1 MVKKKIGKYTLMR
14 QLATG
19 GMAEIW
25 LAEQRGPG
33 GFNKELVIKR
43 ILPHLAEEG
52 EMTQMF
58 FDEARIV
65 AHLTHPNIGQVFEL
79 GEDDGDYFIAM
90 EFIDG
95 LDLVDVRVQIKERD
109 MTLPVSYAAR
119 IICDVL
125 QALDHAHNFVDR
137 DGNHVGLIHRD
148 ISPHN
153 VLISK
158 DGVSK
163 LVDFGV
169 AKAAM
174 NTHKTETGAVKGKFA
189 YMAPEQIENDDL
201 DHRVDIFAV
210 GAVFFELL
218 TGEKP
223 FGDDLK
229 AVSRIISE
237 DAPDPRDLRPEIPD
251 RVAQIILKA
260 LSRNREERYDTA
272 AEMDRDLED
281 YLKKLDSVVGT
292 RELAVMVHQLRG
304 LKMQK
309 PTEQLFGFQK
319 QGVERQG
326 PRITVNE
333 AESPNTAQASKEAAA
348 NNEGSQAVAT
358 ATREQETSTSTE
370 TSSDSAVDSAK
381 PAEVSQ
387 TSRET
392 PSVKAGRLKR
402 EDVEGGEDLADVE
415 EMENTEGFGDAE
427 LDEPLPSRMV
437 SEPKVRLEVAIGFV
451 VAMFVLIATFVGGTH
466 LILSSV
472 DEAGAAAV
480 ESSLWRHGEDALV
493 VFIDT
498 DEPADLYF
506 EDEQVGKTPF
516 HTTLRPGS
524 YDLELRTSDGSR
536 QEVEITVEED
546 KAIQNYRF
554 EL

>member
-1 MVKKKIGKYTLMR
+1 MGQEKIGKYTLMR
-14 QLATG
+14 HLATG

-43 ILPHLAEEG
+43 ILPHLSEEG
-52 EMTQMF
+52 DMTQMF

-79 GEDDGDYFIAM
+79 GEDDGVYFIAM

-95 LDLVDVRVQIKERD
+95 LDLSELRAEVEERD

-137 DGNHVGLIHRD
+137 EGKHVGLIHRD

-153 VLISK
+153 VLVSK
-158 DGVSK
+158 DGVAK

-218 TGEKP
+218 IGEKP
-223 FGDDLK
+223 FGEDLK

-237 DAPDPRDLRPEIPD
+237 DAPDPRDHRPDVPD
-251 RVAQIILKA
+251 RVAEIILTA
-260 LSRNREERYDTA
+260 LSRDREDRYDTA
-272 AEMDRDLED
+272 ADMEREIKA
-281 YLKKLDSVVGT
+281 YLKKIDGVVGT

-309 PTEQLFGFQK
+309 PTEQLFGFEK

-326 PRITVNE
+326 PRLTTT
-333 AESPNTAQASKEAAA
+333 ESENVESAQQESASGEDRGAQD
-348 NNEGSQAVAT
+348 SQAVAT
-358 ATREQETSTSTE
+358 ATAAESTPTAEDGTSAP
-370 TSSDSAVDSAK
+370 SSRVEAAN
-381 PAEVSQ
+381 EVSTTAD
-387 TSRET
+387 TSQEI
-392 PSVKAGRLKR
+392 PSVMNATPEVDEAMPPGLQ
-402 EDVEGGEDLADVE
+402 GEPPA
-415 EMENTEGFGDAE
+415 
-427 LDEPLPSRMV
+427 V
-437 SEPKVRLEVAIGFV
+437 SIEAKIGFV
-451 VAMFVLIATFVGGTH
+451 IAMFTLVSIFAVGTH

-472 DEAGAAAV
+472 DEADAAAMDTN
-480 ESSLWRHGEDALV
+480 LWRHGEDALV
-493 VFIDT
+493 VFIDA
-498 DEPADLYF
+498 DEPAELYF
-506 EDEQVGKTPF
+506 EGEQVGRTPF
-516 HTTLRPGS
+516 HTTLRPGD
-524 YDLELRTSDGSR
+524 YKLELKSEDGTSK
-536 QEVEITVEED
+536 EVEIAVD
-546 KAIQNYRF
+546 DAKVIQNYRF
-554 EL
+554 EF